1 VKLKAPLVTSKLSS
15 EKKEQQRK
23 QLGAIDYDL
32 GIFEKLRAWR
42 MGVAREKGLPAYMI
56 FSDATLQNIAA
67 RNPKSLATLR
77 NISGVGDK
85 KLVLYGEELLEVLGE
100 QQG

>member
-1 VKLKAPLVTSKLSS
+1 
-15 EKKEQQRK
+15 
-23 QLGAIDYDL
+23 
-32 GIFEKLRAWR
+32 
-42 MGVAREKGLPAYMI
+42 MI

-85 KLVLYGEELLEVLGE
+85 KLALYGEELLEVLGE